1 MNTLYPTIFV
11 VALAIAA
18 TMLGMSG
25 YTDAI
30 GIETDPT
37 DGLGA
42 PGELQKQA
50 DNSSYGG
57 VNGTDRPGFEGSA
70 QSQDEGDIVGFI
82 ISGARTVAQF
92 VGFVVLLPWELADL
106 GFPWWF
112 AYPIGLA
119 SQVMATLTV
128 AQFASNRRVR

>member
-1 MNTLYPTIFV
+1 MNTLYPTLFV
-11 VALAIAA
+11 IALAVAA

-30 GIETDPT
+30 GVTSDPT

-42 PGELQKQA
+42 PDALEEQT
-50 DNSSYGG
+50 
-57 VNGTDRPGFEGSA
+57 NGSAYQPDGDGGFEGSA
-70 QSQDEGDIVGFI
+70 EGGDESDIVGFI
-82 ISGARTVAQF
+82 ISGSRTVANF
-92 VGFVVLLPWELADL
+92 VGFVVLLPLELNDL

-112 AYPIGLA
+112 AYPLGLA
-119 SQVMATLTV
+119 SQLMATLTV